1 MIAIRITLECHSTSK
16 WTKDVYM
23 RSHGWSGVTPA
34 SDEEAVD
41 RILDAVDS
49 LITAEGA
56 AIRIS
61 DVARIAGVSRQT
73 VYRYFPGAD
82 ALVVGS
88 QIRAANGFFDR
99 LANHLS
105 GFTHPATA
113 VVEGVA
119 FAVEEFADDP
129 LMARVLETRM
139 PGGATAS
146 FTSGAAFGLG
156 REMFRRYDVDWAAH
170 GFDDAS
176 IDDLIEIAV
185 RTLQSLLLDP
195 RDNPRDA
202 VALRSFLAKW
212 LAPAVLHHRLTRDVH
227 ELDRFAE
234 LGRNGR
240 KDRPSPAAR

>member
-1 MIAIRITLECHSTSK
+1 
-16 WTKDVYM
+16 M
-23 RSHGWSGVTPA
+23 RSHGWSGNTPA
-34 SDEEAVD
+34 CDEEAVD

-49 LITAEGA
+49 LITTEGS

-82 ALVVGS
+82 ALMVGS
-88 QIRAANGFFDR
+88 QIRAANGFLDR
-99 LANHLS
+99 LANHLQ
-105 GFTHPATA
+105 GWTHPAAA

-129 LMARVLETRM
+129 LMARVLGTKM

-156 REMFRRYDVDWAAH
+156 REMFRRYDVDWVAH
-170 GFDDAS
+170 GFDDDS

-185 RTLQSLLLDP
+185 RTLQSVLLDP
-195 RDNPRDA
+195 REKPWDPA
-202 VALRSFLAKW
+202 ALRRFLVRW
-212 LAPAVLHHRLTRDVH
+212 LAPAVLHQRLIRDVH

-234 LGRNGR
+234 IGRNGR
-240 KDRPSPAAR
+240 TVRTNRAAR